1 MAKKSSFWKTIFG
14 EEGLDEP
21 ITYRK
26 LFIDVFWIVII
37 LIALQLISR
46 LLS

>member
-1 MAKKSSFWKTIFG
+1 MAKKSSFWKTILG

-26 LFIDVFWIVII
+26 LLKDIVWIVII
-37 LIALQLISR
+37 LFIMGIIAKLFS
-46 LLS
+46 